1 MIIPPNFNRINVHKL
16 HVGNKVYEDP
26 TVPDGF
32 YDSISSLKTLDQLK
46 LSSSSH
52 FQSAKD
58 DYRNILKIC
67 SSGCPVP
74 PISLQKTHEILKKL
88 RPSVSDLYSITAY
101 HYLHGGDSALEHLHL
116 LLNGLIADINNLTVD
131 ELNTVWA
138 CILFKG
144 HGKDRSVDR
153 SYRTISTCPFVS
165 KVLDTYIADLYSS
178 TWNADT
184 CTTQFQKR
192 SSSHDLAALLLTE
205 TINHSMTFLSK
216 PVYALYLDAMSAFDL
231 LLHELLIGKLFSTGI
246 HDQGLTMIA
255 TRLTN
260 RKTVCEWKK
269 ILMGPITD
277 ECGVE
282 QGGISSSDYY
292 KVYNNQ
298 QLQEAQESLLGVP
311 IGPVTISS
319 IGQADDVV
327 LLSNDIYALQAL
339 LDLSLSYC
347 RKNHVTLCSEK
358 TKLQVYSTKSTEME
372 AFYSKIISPITMD
385 GKQLNFVSETEHV
398 GVVRSN
404 HGNLPHILERFT
416 AH

>member
-1 MIIPPNFNRINVHKL
+1 MNAAI
-16 HVGNKVYEDP
+16 
-26 TVPDGF
+26 T
-32 YDSISSLKTLDQLK
+32 
-46 LSSSSH
+46 
-52 FQSAKD
+52 
-58 DYRNILKIC
+58 
-67 SSGCPVP
+67 
-74 PISLQKTHEILKKL
+74 
-88 RPSVSDLYSITAY
+88 DL
-101 HYLHGGDSALEHLHL
+101 
-116 LLNGLIADINNLTVD
+116 NNLSLE
-131 ELNTVWA
+131 ELCTVWA
-138 CILFKG
+138 CVLYKG
-144 HGKDRSVDR
+144 HNKDRYCDK

-246 HDQGLTMIA
+246 QYQGLTMIA

-292 KVYNNQ
+292 KVYTTTNNF
-298 QLQEAQESLLGVP
+298 
-311 IGPVTISS
+311 
-319 IGQADDVV
+319 
-327 LLSNDIYALQAL
+327 
-339 LDLSLSYC
+339 
-347 RKNHVTLCSEK
+347 K
-358 TKLQVYSTKSTEME
+358 KL
-372 AFYSKIISPITMD
+372 KIAYWVSP
-385 GKQLNFVSETEHV
+385 
-398 GVVRSN
+398 
-404 HGNLPHILERFT
+404 
-416 AH
+416 